1 MTTASSLKTKSSNP
15 ATPNSHRAFSMSVYS
30 GTVPD
35 THTAALHSLPKSPEI
50 SLCLN
55 KSKITFAYSLN
66 LR

>member
-1 MTTASSLKTKSSNP
+1 
-15 ATPNSHRAFSMSVYS
+15 MSVYS

-35 THTAALHSLPKSPEI
+35 TPTAALHSLPKSPEI

>member
-1 MTTASSLKTKSSNP
+1 
-15 ATPNSHRAFSMSVYS
+15 MSVYS
-30 GTVPD
+30 GTQSRTPR
-35 THTAALHSLPKSPEI
+35 AALHSLPKSPEI